1 MKKIIV
7 AIFSMMVLVSTTSA
21 FNSNV
26 LKRRIVIATDNPKSF
41 INPSFV
47 VNERT
52 SFQLHKFD
60 ITSITFDSMLR
71 MANKALCQDPFDN
84 AIKETEELSKRINAS
99 RAKLKE
105 YKIPNIK
112 TNK

>member
-1 MKKIIV
+1 MKKFIV
-7 AIFSMMVLVSTTSA
+7 AILTVMILVSTASA
-21 FNSNV
+21 FNPYV
-26 LKRRIVIATDNPKSF
+26 LKRRIIIRTDNPKSF

-52 SFQLHKFD
+52 SFQLVKFD
-60 ITSITFDSMLR
+60 ITSVSFDRMLR
-71 MANKALCQDPFDN
+71 MANKTLCQDPLDN
-84 AIKETEELSKRINAS
+84 EIRKLEELSKSINAS

-105 YKIPNIK
+105 YKIPNK